1 MGWRGDHNRELMLE
15 EERRAAFAALP
26 FRTRALI
33 RLEQAAYAAVAIGF
47 VGFLIW
53 SRW

>member
-1 MGWRGDHNRELMLE
+1 MLE

-33 RLEQAAYAAVAIGF
+33 RLEQAAYAAAAVAF
-47 VGFLIW
+47 VGFLVW
-53 SRW
+53 LKW